1 MLSLAQ
7 IVKLNVQTKETWVW
21 QEEDCYPSEPLFV
34 PTPGATE
41 EDDGRTHTDTHTH
54 SQTFKQHALTSLCLA
69 VAGVLLSIV
78 VKPGA
83 ERPGFL
89 LLLDARNL
97 TELARAEVNTIIP
110 VTLHGMYKP

>member
-1 MLSLAQ
+1 M
-7 IVKLNVQTKETWVW
+7 W
-21 QEEDCYPSEPLFV
+21 QEDECYPSEPLFV

-41 EDDGRTHTDTHTH
+41 EDDGKTLTHIITLSLTHTKLQVNHIYIYIYI
-54 SQTFKQHALTSLCLA
+54 
-69 VAGVLLSIV
+69 AGVLLSIV

-89 LLLDARNL
+89 LVLDAMKL

-110 VTLHGMYKP
+110 VTLHGTYKP